1 MKQIICHTLFAH
13 LPPSKNTRWKR
24 LRRVVQAVAAFGAE
38 CQFPS
43 GLQRIIVSKTS
54 RLGSGT
60 VSTLALLSIAIGQV
74 ALSQEPTWTERG
86 PGRGR
91 EGPIVDNITE
101 GITEALQTPLNLLPI
116 LGIVSRSNPA
126 SGAVNAIAFSS
137 DANLLYAGTVNGG
150 IWRANWPSSAQSPR
164 SLGWTPLTDQM
175 LPGLSINSLA
185 ISPSNPNRLFAGTGS
200 TSSHVLDGSPGFGV
214 ARSTDGGSTWEVFA
228 SDTFA
233 GKRINSIVPTGL
245 NAAGNAAGMAGSDD
259 EVVLAATWYGAS
271 KTDGGVYRSTDGGK
285 TFTRMSDGS
294 LQGLSLPPGSMSVG
308 LPWGGVS
315 SLVVDPTNRNRV
327 YAAVTTAYGTIG
339 NAGIY
344 RSEDG
349 GFNWTAAV
357 TLYTGTTPV
366 DFVTGLSSSLRI
378 LLAVGERT
386 GTLFAMVLV
395 DAFNPDTTKAGKLYG
410 VFQSTNYGDG
420 MWTSLGQPSP
430 TIFPGLQAK
439 LHGAIAA
446 HPTNPNVVFISGDRQ
461 VGPFP
466 NVNGC
471 TTFSANTFRGDA
483 SLLPANQWQNVVGNG
498 ANGTSPHADCR
509 SLVFGANGDLL
520 AGTDGGIYLL
530 DNPDIPASR
539 TWFSLNLNLG
549 CTEFVSVAYDPLINV
564 VFGGAQDVGIVYQV
578 LPTRLFRLPFGPLE
592 QRSWKTLRGGDGGVV
607 AVDSSSANLTFT
619 LRYGCNEFLSNFS
632 RWFFALSSQ
641 NGAVPISRQ
650 DVPLNIT
657 SGPGKG
663 MTIQNFDKQIQ
674 FYNPYVLNAITPRRM
689 LIGTKYLYESMDF
702 GESLT
707 NLLPTQT
714 AENITSL
721 AYGSRQNGKE
731 MPDAF
736 YAGTSSSFDH
746 GAIIL
751 HRKLLSDPVTT
762 LNTYQSQGGS
772 GVRSLVMDPQNF
784 QNVYV
789 VDDHSQVWAS
799 IDEAQTWTNI
809 TANLV
814 PTLTSDVRCIEIFSP
829 DTMTQHSVLIVGGLG
844 GVWQMQSPGS
854 GSSWIPLSSGL
865 PHALFNDLHYNG
877 MKDVLVAGSLGRGA
891 WTLTNFFR
899 GFGGLPLAQA
909 PMQ

>member
-1 MKQIICHTLFAH
+1 
-13 LPPSKNTRWKR
+13 
-24 LRRVVQAVAAFGAE
+24 VQAVAAFGAE
-38 CQFPS
+38 CRFPS
-43 GLQRIIVSKTS
+43 GLQRIIVSKTI

-101 GITEALQTPLNLLPI
+101 GITEALEIPLNLLPVLGI

-200 TSSHVLDGSPGFGV
+200 TSSDVLDGSPGFGV

-357 TLYTGTTPV
+357 TFYTGTTPV

-395 DAFNPDTTKAGKLYG
+395 DAFNPDSTKAGKLYG

-520 AGTDGGIYLL
+520 AGTDSGIYLL

-578 LPTRLFRLPFGPLE
+578 LPTRLFGRPFGPLE

-607 AVDSSSANLTFT
+607 AVDSSSAYPIFT

-632 RWFFALSSQ
+632 RWFFVLSSQ
-641 NGAVPISRQ
+641 NGAVPYLRQ

-657 SGPGKG
+657 SGPGKD

-674 FYNPYVLNAITPRRM
+674 FYNPYVLNAITPSRM
-689 LIGTKYLYESMDF
+689 LIGTQFLYESMDF
-702 GESLT
+702 GNSVT
-707 NLLPTQT
+707 NLMLPTPLTQKFS
-714 AENITSL
+714 SL
-721 AYGSRQNGKE
+721 AYGSRQNGNP

-736 YAGTSSSFDH
+736 YAGAGTT
-746 GAIIL
+746 IL
-751 HRKLLSDPVTT
+751 HRARLGDAITALSNYP
-762 LNTYQSQGGS
+762 GS
-772 GVRSLVMDPQNF
+772 SVRRLVMDPQNF

-789 VDDHSQVWAS
+789 VDDLSQVWGS
-799 IDEAQTWTNI
+799 VDEGESWMSI
-809 TANLV
+809 TANL
-814 PTLTSDVRCIEIFSP
+814 PTLCKDVRCIEIFSP
-829 DTMTQHSVLIVGGLG
+829 DTMIENSVLIVGGLG
-844 GVWQMQSPGS
+844 GVWQMRSPDS
-854 GSSWIPLSSGL
+854 AVSSWTPLSTGL
-865 PHALFNDLHYNG
+865 PHALFSDLHYNYARG
-877 MKDVLVAGSLGRGA
+877 ASGTVPDVLVVGSLGRGA
-891 WTLTNFFR
+891 WTLTNFFSR
-899 GFGGLPLAQA
+899 RP
-909 PMQ
+909 

>member
-200 TSSHVLDGSPGFGV
+200 TSSDVLDGSPGFGV

-386 GTLFAMVLV
+386 GTLFAMSSWTPSTLILPRLV
-395 DAFNPDTTKAGKLYG
+395 NC
-410 VFQSTNYGDG
+410 
-420 MWTSLGQPSP
+420 M
-430 TIFPGLQAK
+430 
-439 LHGAIAA
+439 
-446 HPTNPNVVFISGDRQ
+446 
-461 VGPFP
+461 
-466 NVNGC
+466 
-471 TTFSANTFRGDA
+471 
-483 SLLPANQWQNVVGNG
+483 
-498 ANGTSPHADCR
+498 
-509 SLVFGANGDLL
+509 
-520 AGTDGGIYLL
+520 
-530 DNPDIPASR
+530 
-539 TWFSLNLNLG
+539 
-549 CTEFVSVAYDPLINV
+549 
-564 VFGGAQDVGIVYQV
+564 VY
-578 LPTRLFRLPFGPLE
+578 
-592 QRSWKTLRGGDGGVV
+592 S
-607 AVDSSSANLTFT
+607 
-619 LRYGCNEFLSNFS
+619 
-632 RWFFALSSQ
+632 
-641 NGAVPISRQ
+641 SRQ
-650 DVPLNIT
+650 TMVMVCGHRWVNRHRP
-657 SGPGKG
+657 
-663 MTIQNFDKQIQ
+663 F
-674 FYNPYVLNAITPRRM
+674 
-689 LIGTKYLYESMDF
+689 
-702 GESLT
+702 
-707 NLLPTQT
+707 
-714 AENITSL
+714 SL
-721 AYGSRQNGKE
+721 AYKRSSTAPSRRIQRTRMSCSSAATDKWVHSQMSTAAQLSLPIRSAATPRCCLRTNGRTWWATAPTAPPRTQIAARWSSARTVTFWRAPTVEFICWTILISRPPVHGSRS
-731 MPDAF
+731 
-736 YAGTSSSFDH
+736 TS
-746 GAIIL
+746 I
-751 HRKLLSDPVTT
+751 
-762 LNTYQSQGGS
+762 S
-772 GVRSLVMDPQNF
+772 GVLSLL
-784 QNVYV
+784 
-789 VDDHSQVWAS
+789 AS
-799 IDEAQTWTNI
+799 
-809 TANLV
+809 
-814 PTLTSDVRCIEIFSP
+814 PTTP
-829 DTMTQHSVLIVGGLG
+829 
-844 GVWQMQSPGS
+844 
-854 GSSWIPLSSGL
+854 
-865 PHALFNDLHYNG
+865 
-877 MKDVLVAGSLGRGA
+877 
-891 WTLTNFFR
+891 
-899 GFGGLPLAQA
+899 
-909 PMQ
+909 